1 MLGGD
6 SDIQLHVDIRGKALT
21 DLCTGLHSQSISGN
35 DDVDVG
41 AKWNFRSAT
50 VSPEKKSFC
59 VPRLFTLSTSYATS
73 KLDQGSDHR
82 VVYAGLDFPK
92 TTQYKR
98 KKKNNRI

>member
-50 VSPEKKSFC
+50 VSPEKNHFVFRDFSRC
-59 VPRLFTLSTSYATS
+59 RHPMLQANWIWVLITVLFTL
-73 KLDQGSDHR
+73 
-82 VVYAGLDFPK
+82 V
-92 TTQYKR
+92 
-98 KKKNNRI
+98 